1 VPRDDAVAA
10 AAERIGY
17 RVMPGGIEKF
27 TTLAGAARR
36 DTTLRRG
43 LRRELERC
51 AASSPLNAW
60 ANTYLASLDFL
71 DHDAAAARRHLN
83 AALAV
88 DPRTLGAHR
97 RLGYL
102 DLMAG
107 SWRSAIAEFEAELA
121 LGGPREDERQRIGEA
136 WEKLGDRRRA
146 AAAYRRELDEHP
158 MNEAARAGLQR
169 LGG

>member
-1 VPRDDAVAA
+1 MAAV
-10 AAERIGY
+10 AERIGY

-43 LRRELERC
+43 LRGELERC

-121 LGGPREDERQRIGEA
+121 LGGPLEDERQRIGEA
-136 WEKLGDRRRA
+136 WEKLGDRRCACGVAEPTSTR
-146 AAAYRRELDEHP
+146 
-158 MNEAARAGLQR
+158 
-169 LGG
+169 